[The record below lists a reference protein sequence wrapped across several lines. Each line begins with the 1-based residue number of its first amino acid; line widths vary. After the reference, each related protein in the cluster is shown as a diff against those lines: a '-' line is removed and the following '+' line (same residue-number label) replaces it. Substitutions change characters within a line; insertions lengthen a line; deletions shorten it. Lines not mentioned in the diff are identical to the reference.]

1 MAKGALSITRNH
13 TNIFSASRTFITGEI
28 IGIRRKLTKFGQKSA

>member
-1 MAKGALSITRNH
+1 MVKGALSITRYH

-28 IGIRRKLTKFGQKSA
+28 IGIRRKLPELGQK